1 MAETLKASSPESMD
15 VQNGLVPPNFEMDSK
30 LLSSERLD
38 FRFERVQLQF
48 DLRNDLTELH
58 VANNIMYIL
67 TSSLVFRIDL
77 QNPSDVVRVAI
88 PSISDKASVTRSW
101 VHQNGKYLIIQVNR
115 TQYFV
120 LHMSYRKFKVLP
132 RFKGLDIRSMA
143 FNNSPSDLTTGDFL
157 FVTSEGSIYV
167 AQLKHHDPA
176 TQETKR
182 DDKYTKQLFNAK
194 SPALAICYS
203 QKYRQIQLFLES
215 QMLAW
220 DCVEPTLDEITRS
233 FRKHPITSEIPSASK
248 GALILALGD
257 YYYYSTPKTAQFA
270 CNDEEAVLAC
280 SNKLPTNDLFLSN
293 LENSAFMSPHHYV
306 HLVQNELEIIAIDKL
321 LSQEPVIKS
330 SPQIATGEKI
340 LGLSV
345 DYTGE
350 TYWLYTSSNIYEI
363 LFTNE
368 ASSVWYSYYK
378 LGNYDKALE
387 VLNSAQE
394 TSKTWFQKNVVM
406 VKQGYDLLQKGGFG
420 IDCESDSIHEEEERL
435 DLQKQGIKMLA
446 LLQEQFEKV
455 CLLLMNNNEQSVKAG
470 IASNELLLVYLTVKF
485 DNARKYK
492 NKIQQVAL
500 SSWIVKLYL
509 RILYVVRE
517 NFLAPSGILPDA
529 SAKDQK
535 IYWEKHWKDT
545 DESLSNFLA
554 TNHKALDQL
563 TIYQLMKEFG
573 FYDKV
578 ISFAELLQDFE
589 YIVDYKIETEDWPG
603 ALKALAKLYAKDPE
617 TGKAAIYR
625 TSEDMLVNYSKQ
637 TVETWLRF
645 PDLDY
650 EQLLP
655 AILSYNKN
663 PRPIQFSQN
672 HSILVLQRLIL
683 EKAVK
688 SYNLNNYYL
697 SLMIS
702 YQHDDEESNVE
713 KSLTKAIDFFQSED
727 LGYKKGAA
735 YDKDLILRLSLRF
748 RRYKCAILILINDMN
763 LHEVALNIALEHQL
777 TSLGEFVLKSYDHYT
792 LENQA
797 DSSRDFIIEST
808 STVDSKVV
816 GKIKL
821 EDDSFAS
828 RRKMW
833 LIYAKYIV
841 ERVCKGENLN
851 IAGLQTNTPEQTMA
865 TIGSKKSKIQSITD
879 ELFDQA
885 PAAEDLPDFQNS
897 RLNRALQYL
906 LHLSYSSDRN
916 SNVLTLKDLLPL
928 FPETIKIIHFR
939 EEVVESLNLYNTTI
953 NQLGLEM
960 QESAST
966 AQKLKTQ
973 IEEHKSKEVK
983 GSIYTIIEP
992 GEACQLCSKLL
1003 IDKNFIIFPNCHH
1016 GFHKDCMVRFYLQL
1030 KGDYRFKKLF
1040 QNFKQTSS
1048 LADKTELDRLLQR
1061 ECLLCNDSMLNK
1073 IEDPLFEL
1081 DKEKLD
1087 WDI

>member
-1 MAETLKASSPESMD
+1 MAKSSLSSLEEPMD
-15 VQNGLVPPNFEMDSK
+15 LQNGLQPAKFEMDSK
-30 LLSSERLD
+30 QISSERLD

-48 DLRNDLTELH
+48 DLRNDLTQLH

-67 TSSLVFRIDL
+67 TSSLIFRIDL
-77 QNPSDVVRVAI
+77 ENPSDVVRVSI
-88 PSISDKASVTRSW
+88 PSISDNAKVTRSW
-101 VHQNGKYLIIQVNR
+101 VHHNGKYLIVQVNR

-143 FNNSPSDLTTGDFL
+143 FSNTSSDLTTGDFL
-157 FVTSEGSIYV
+157 FVTSDGSVYV
-167 AQLKHHDPA
+167 AQLKHHDPS

-182 DDKYTKQLFNAK
+182 DDKYAKQLFNAK
-194 SPALAICYS
+194 EPALAICYS
-203 QKYRQIQLFLES
+203 QKFRQIQLFLES
-215 QMLAW
+215 QILVW

-233 FRKHPITSEIPSASK
+233 LRHHPISSNIPSGSR
-248 GALILALGD
+248 GALILALSN
-257 YYYYSTPKTAQFA
+257 YYYYSIPKSAEYS
-270 CNDEEAVLAC
+270 CNDEEAVLAGG
-280 SNKLPTNDLFLSN
+280 SKLFTDGITLSN
-293 LENSAFMSPHHYV
+293 LENSLFMSPHHYA
-306 HLVQNELEIIAIDKL
+306 HLAQNELELIVIDKL
-321 LSQEPVIKS
+321 LSQEPVMKS
-330 SPQIATGEKI
+330 VPQVASGERI

-345 DYTGE
+345 DYSAE

-363 LFTNE
+363 LFSNE

-387 VLNSAQE
+387 VLNSAQV

-406 VKQGYDLLQKGGFG
+406 VKQGYDLLQKGAFG
-420 IDCESDSIHEEEERL
+420 IDCESDNVHEDEERF
-435 DLQKQGIKMLA
+435 DLQKQGIKKLA
-446 LLQEQFEKV
+446 QLQELFEKV
-455 CLLLMNNNEQSVKAG
+455 CLLLMNNKEQSVKAA
-470 IASNELLLVYLTVKF
+470 ITSNELLLVYLTIKF
-485 DNARKYK
+485 DDARKNK

-509 RILYVVRE
+509 RILYVIRQ
-517 NFLAPSGILPDA
+517 NFLAPSGILPEA
-529 SAKDQK
+529 SSKDQK
-535 IYWEKHWKDT
+535 HHWEKHWKDT

-554 TNHKALDQL
+554 TNHKALDRL

-589 YIVDYKIETEDWPG
+589 YIVDYNIETEDWPG

-617 TGKAAIYR
+617 KGKTAIYR
-625 TSEDMLVNYSKQ
+625 TSKDMLVNHSKQ
-637 TVETWLRF
+637 TAETWLRF

-650 EQLLP
+650 EMLLP
-655 AILSYNKN
+655 AILSYNRN

-672 HSILVLQRLIL
+672 HSILFLQRLIL
-683 EKAVK
+683 EKNAR
-688 SYNLNNYYL
+688 SYNLNNYFL

-702 YQHDDEESNVE
+702 YQHDDEESLVE
-713 KSLTKAIDFFQSED
+713 TALTKAIEYFQSED
-727 LGYKKGAA
+727 LGYRKGAA

-748 RRYKCAILILINDMN
+748 KRYKCAILILINDMN

-777 TSLGEFVLKSYDHYT
+777 TSLGEFVLKSYDNYT
-792 LENQA
+792 LHDQA
-797 DSSRDFIIEST
+797 ESNREFVIEGT
-808 STVDSKVV
+808 PTEDSKVV

-821 EDDSFAS
+821 EDDAFAS

-841 ERVCKGENLN
+841 ERVCNGESLN
-851 IAGLQTNTPEQTMA
+851 IPGLQTDKTDQNVVTQNNE
-865 TIGSKKSKIQSITD
+865 KSKIENITD
-879 ELFDQA
+879 ELFGQDPIADEIPELQS
-885 PAAEDLPDFQNS
+885 S
-897 RLNRALQYL
+897 RLNRALQY
-906 LHLSYSSDRN
+906 LSYSSDRN

-928 FPETIKIIHFR
+928 FPESIKIIHFR
-939 EEVVESLNLYNTTI
+939 EEVVESLNLYNTKI

-973 IEEHKSKEVK
+973 IEDNKSKEVK

-1016 GFHKDCMVRFYLQL
+1016 GFHKDCTVRFYLQL
-1030 KGDYRFKKLF
+1030 KGDYRFKKMF

-1048 LADKTELDRLLQR
+1048 LADKSELDRLLQR
-1061 ECLLCNDSMLNK
+1061 ECLLCNDSTLNK
-1073 IEDPLFEL
+1073 IEDPLIEL

-1087 WDI
+1087 WEI